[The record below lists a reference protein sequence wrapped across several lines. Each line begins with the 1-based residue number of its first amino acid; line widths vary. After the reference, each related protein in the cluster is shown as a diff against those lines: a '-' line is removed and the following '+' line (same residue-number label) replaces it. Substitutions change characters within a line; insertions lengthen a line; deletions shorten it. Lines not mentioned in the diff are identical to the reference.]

1 MLEKPWEIS
10 EKVIQIGRARCP
22 ILWIQIRTYEKSIT
36 YIPVGRALPPVA
48 GSAYGMTSPCKRSFS
63 ETSGTGVADLRR

>member
-48 GSAYGMTSPCKRSFS
+48 GSAYGMTSPAK
-63 ETSGTGVADLRR
+63 GVFQRPLGQVLLT